1 MPITGEGQRLLYDAL
16 ARLLGGWVTV
26 TCEIVDDEGEPTE
39 EVVWMRS
46 MYAVV
51 NDDRVW
57 CLPPFEVT
65 PVLRPGKYVRVALV
79 VRTDALVPFLQ
90 LELPVS
96 VTHGDT
102 VNVPAWR
109 VDLSFAGTSDIQ
121 VI

>member
-1 MPITGEGQRLLYDAL
+1 MPITSAGRRLLHDAL

-26 TCEIVDDEGEPTE
+26 TCETVDDEKKPTGEA
-39 EVVWMRS
+39 VWTRS
-46 MYAVV
+46 MYAII
-51 NDDRVW
+51 DDDGIW

-90 LELPVS
+90 LELPVPI
-96 VTHGDT
+96 THGDT